1 MNVSSA
7 SDLPAAG
14 ALPAAVLVEN
24 VSIVYRGGVKAIDSV
39 SLAVRE
45 GEFLSVVGPSGCG
58 KTTLLTAIARLLE
71 PAVAR
76 VEGTIRVDAGRIG
89 YVFQRDT
96 LLPWRTVLQN
106 VETGLEVRGWKP
118 RARREVARRYVE
130 KFGLQGFENA
140 YPHQI
145 SGGMRQRVA
154 LARTL
159 AYEPDVI
166 LMDEP
171 FAAVDAQTRIIL
183 QAELTRIW
191 EQSRPTVIFVTHD
204 LAEAISLSQR
214 TVVFS
219 RRPGRIEVERR
230 VDLPWPRDPF
240 RLRNDKR
247 FLQLH
252 SDLWEVLSAQ
262 VLKQLSEGAREP

>member
-1 MNVSSA
+1 
-7 SDLPAAG
+7 
-14 ALPAAVLVEN
+14 
-24 VSIVYRGGVKAIDSV
+24 
-39 SLAVRE
+39 
-45 GEFLSVVGPSGCG
+45 
-58 KTTLLTAIARLLE
+58 
-71 PAVAR
+71 
-76 VEGTIRVDAGRIG
+76 
-89 YVFQRDT
+89 
-96 LLPWRTVLQN
+96 
-106 VETGLEVRGWKP
+106 
-118 RARREVARRYVE
+118 
-130 KFGLQGFENA
+130 
-140 YPHQI
+140 
-145 SGGMRQRVA
+145 MRQRVA